1 MNIDEWI
8 QRVLK
13 FFPADT
19 VKELY
24 DLGAFPSS
32 LITLFNRGFT
42 VLDAK
47 EYINCME
54 EFNPDLNEDT
64 ALIHMTAIY
73 DRVEKRKQNAPNN
86 S

>member
-8 QRVLK
+8 QKVLK
-13 FFPADT
+13 FFPADA

-24 DLGAFPSS
+24 DLGAFPSV

-42 VLDAK
+42 ILDTK
-47 EYINCME
+47 EYLNCME
-54 EFNPDLNEDT
+54 EFNPELNVDI
-64 ALIHMTAIY
+64 ALIHMTAIVN
-73 DRVEKRKQNAPNN
+73 RVEKRKQNAPNN